1 MAKENNATKTCPQCQ
16 EEIAAN
22 AKKCPKCQSD
32 LRNWFMRHP
41 IISTILGLIL
51 LGVIV
56 SALGGTPETSDTGSS
71 TVTQSSNNAANTEP
85 TAAPVA
91 MQITASEIADDF
103 DANQV
108 AAEAEWKNQL
118 VEFSAEVS
126 NITDSGVS
134 FYNVATK
141 EFSLTQI
148 SCRVQDKDQLLSI
161 QNGQTI
167 TVRGTV
173 EGMSFGVID
182 MKQCEIVN

>member
-1 MAKENNATKTCPQCQ
+1 MDKNKETKSCPRCQ
-16 EEIAAN
+16 EEIAVS

-41 IISTILGLIL
+41 IITTILGLIL
-51 LGVIV
+51 FGMVIG
-56 SALGGTPETSDTGSS
+56 ALGSSPESTETGNATGS
-71 TVTQSSNNAANTEP
+71 QSSNAEP
-85 TAAPVA
+85 TTAPVA
-91 MQITASEIADDF
+91 RQITAAAIADDF

-108 AAEAEWKNQL
+108 AAEEKWRNQF

-126 NITDSGVS
+126 NITDSGIS

-148 SCRVQDKDQLLSI
+148 SCRVQGKEQLLSI

-167 TVRGTV
+167 TVRGIV

-182 MKQCEIVN
+182 IKQCEIVN

>member
-1 MAKENNATKTCPQCQ
+1 MAQNKETKTCPQCQ

-32 LRNWFMRHP
+32 LRNWFVKHP
-41 IISTILGLIL
+41 IISIILGLIL
-51 LGVIV
+51 LGMVIG
-56 SALGGTPETSDTGSS
+56 ALGGTPETSDTDSS
-71 TVTQSSNNAANTEP
+71 TVTQSSNNSANAEP

-108 AAEAEWKNQL
+108 AAEAKWKNQL

-167 TVRGTV
+167 TVRATV